1 MTAATTQVPAVIDY
15 LVATAPAFVPAGT
28 QVFDGPPPVKT
39 ALTFEQVLWIG
50 HDPGTPGEAT
60 AEAEQDWPVLDQAR
74 TVDEDGTVTCV
85 ARHWSGDTTV
95 KVHRDGAAAIAGG
108 VELMLRGTTTSGGPG
123 DTQMG
128 GLVFWSHVTGPWQ
141 WYPAQLTN
149 GAEMVCVF
157 RVAYRARLMAS

>member
-1 MTAATTQVPAVIDY
+1 M
-15 LVATAPAFVPAGT
+15 LVKRDASGV
-28 QVFDGPPPVKT
+28 
-39 ALTFEQVLWIG
+39 EQVLWIG
-50 HDPGTPGEAT
+50 HDPKSIDEIDG
-60 AEAEQDWPVLDQAR
+60 EAEQTFALSMDQGR
-74 TVDEDGTVTCV
+74 TRDEVGSVVCTAKD
-85 ARHWSGDTTV
+85 WSGDIDFAAR
-95 KVHRDGAAAIAGG
+95 RDGCKAIIAA